1 MNREKHFHPLAALH
15 LLRKTLLV
23 YLLPLVQVLFDRNW
37 DALRAALRQEL
48 VLLVFISAVCWA
60 VYYGGRWQVD
70 AEGTVHVSWRLGVR
84 LDRALRAEG
93 LAALMLE
100 QPLLYRLAGACRVV
114 LYPVGQ
120 TKTITLYLT
129 RQQAEE
135 LADVL
140 LPVTD
145 PLWHA
150 PKGGEKL
157 AFTVLGANGLSTLIL
172 WWLAIHQTQSYAPD
186 AQTAAL
192 AQLGQLA
199 AFAARWLPLGTAW
212 LLVLAGTLFCISLVR
227 SALQAVH
234 YTVWRTDTQLGSR
247 GGLVRRYEMRLR
259 LCQLNYADLRRSP
272 PPHGRCII
280 ARYLSLQGR
289 AVRSCLCSSGGRA
302 LRCCGSCCR
311 RWRSCP
317 RTPRADTTDR
327 SMVFFFTGRHPA
339 GALPAADGGVPH
351 HPACPYPAAAHPHR
365 GVCPP
370 RPPGGGREEKKRNVS
385 AAPVPSAPAVRVPP
399 GHRLYRVAI
408 PLGGDGAARQPD
420 PCVSRQ
426 RKGHGAQRA
435 AGGS

>member
-1 MNREKHFHPLAALH
+1 MSREKHFHPLAALH

-48 VLLVFISAVCWA
+48 VLLFFISAVCWA

-93 LAALMLE
+93 LAALILE
-100 QPLLYRLAGACRVV
+100 QPLLYRLTGACRVV

-199 AFAARWLPLGTAW
+199 AVSRTTLPALTLPLLIPTGVFAALLGAAAVGWHREGVWQQQGQLLLCRQHRFHLHQLCVFHPDTGFTALQSPW
-212 LLVLAGTLFCISLVR
+212 AVTVQRANLTLVFPGKEKVTVR
-227 SALQAVH
+227 SVPLAAL
-234 YTVWRTDTQLGSR
+234 DFL
-247 GGLVRRYEMRLR
+247 E
-259 LCQLNYADLRRSP
+259 
-272 PPHGRCII
+272 I
-280 ARYLSLQGR
+280 
-289 AVRSCLCSSGGRA
+289 
-302 LRCCGSCCR
+302 
-311 RWRSCP
+311 
-317 RTPRADTTDR
+317 
-327 SMVFFFTGRHPA
+327 
-339 GALPAADGGVPH
+339 
-351 HPACPYPAAAHPHR
+351 
-365 GVCPP
+365 
-370 RPPGGGREEKKRNVS
+370 
-385 AAPVPSAPAVRVPP
+385 
-399 GHRLYRVAI
+399 
-408 PLGGDGAARQPD
+408 
-420 PCVSRQ
+420 
-426 RKGHGAQRA
+426 
-435 AGGS
+435 

>member
-1 MNREKHFHPLAALH
+1 MSREKHFHPLAALH

-48 VLLVFISAVCWA
+48 VLLFFISAVCWA

-93 LAALMLE
+93 LAALVLE
-100 QPLLYRLAGACRVV
+100 QPLVYRLAGACRVV

-199 AFAARWLPLGTAW
+199 ALAARWLPLGTAW

-227 SALQAVH
+227 SALC
-234 YTVWRTDTQLGSR
+234 R
-247 GGLVRRYEMRLR
+247 
-259 LCQLNYADLRRSP
+259 
-272 PPHGRCII
+272 RCITP
-280 ARYLSLQGR
+280 
-289 AVRSCLCSSGGRA
+289 SGAPTPSWAAGA
-302 LRCCGSCCR
+302 GLYAGTRCGCGSA
-311 RWRSCP
+311 S
-317 RTPRADTTDR
+317 
-327 SMVFFFTGRHPA
+327 
-339 GALPAADGGVPH
+339 
-351 HPACPYPAAAHPHR
+351 
-365 GVCPP
+365 
-370 RPPGGGREEKKRNVS
+370 
-385 AAPVPSAPAVRVPP
+385 
-399 GHRLYRVAI
+399 
-408 PLGGDGAARQPD
+408 
-420 PCVSRQ
+420 
-426 RKGHGAQRA
+426 
-435 AGGS
+435 

>member
-48 VLLVFISAVCWA
+48 VLLFFISAVCWA

-100 QPLLYRLAGACRVV
+100 QPLLYRLTGACRVV

-129 RQQAEE
+129 WQQAEE

-247 GGLVRRYEMRLR
+247 GGLVRRYEMPLPRHMGAALLPGVRL
-259 LCQLNYADLRRSP
+259 
-272 PPHGRCII
+272 GR
-280 ARYLSLQGR
+280 
-289 AVRSCLCSSGGRA
+289 
-302 LRCCGSCCR
+302 
-311 RWRSCP
+311 
-317 RTPRADTTDR
+317 
-327 SMVFFFTGRHPA
+327 
-339 GALPAADGGVPH
+339 GVPSGAAFVRLAGGH
-351 HPACPYPAAAHPHR
+351 PAAA
-365 GVCPP
+365 G
-370 RPPGGGREEKKRNVS
+370 
-385 AAPVPSAPAVRVPP
+385 AAAR
-399 GHRLYRVAI
+399 
-408 PLGGDGAARQPD
+408 DGAAAP
-420 PCVSRQ
+420 
-426 RKGHGAQRA
+426 GHPRRHH
-435 AGGS
+435 

>member
-60 VYYGGRWQVD
+60 VYYASRWQVD

-93 LAALMLE
+93 LAALVLE
-100 QPLLYRLAGACRVV
+100 QPLLYRLTGACRVV

-157 AFTVLGANGLSTLIL
+157 AFTVLGANGLSTLFL

-199 AFAARWLPLGTAW
+199 ALAARWLPLGMTW

-247 GGLVRRYEMRLR
+247 GGFIRRYEMRLR

-272 PPHGRCII
+272 ATWALHYCPVFVSAGACRPELPLFVWREGTPLLRELLPEMAQLPPD
-280 ARYLSLQGR
+280 
-289 AVRSCLCSSGGRA
+289 
-302 LRCCGSCCR
+302 
-311 RWRSCP
+311 
-317 RTPRADTTDR
+317 TRADTTDR
-327 SMVFFFTGRHPA
+327 SVVFFLPA
-339 GALPAADGGVPH
+339 GIPLALCLLLTAVSRTTLPALTLPLLIPTGVFAALLGAAAVGWHREAYGSSRDSCCSAGSTGSICTSCACSTRTPALPR
-351 HPACPYPAAAHPHR
+351 CNLL
-365 GVCPP
+365 
-370 RPPGGGREEKKRNVS
+370 GR
-385 AAPVPSAPAVRVPP
+385 
-399 GHRLYRVAI
+399 
-408 PLGGDGAARQPD
+408 
-420 PCVSRQ
+420 
-426 RKGHGAQRA
+426 
-435 AGGS
+435 

>member
-37 DALRAALRQEL
+37 DALRAALRQDL
-48 VLLVFISAVCWA
+48 VLLFFISAVCWA

-100 QPLLYRLAGACRVV
+100 QPLLYRLTGACRVV

-247 GGLVRRYEMRLR
+247 GGFVHQYEMRV
-259 LCQLNYADLRRSP
+259 QLG
-272 PPHGRCII
+272 HCIT
-280 ARYLSLQGR
+280 ARYLSRQGH
-289 AVRSCLCSSGGRA
+289 AARSCPCSSGGRA

-317 RTPRADTTDR
+317 RTPAPTPLT
-327 SMVFFFTGRHPA
+327 
-339 GALPAADGGVPH
+339 AAW
-351 HPACPYPAAAHPHR
+351 C
-365 GVCPP
+365 
-370 RPPGGGREEKKRNVS
+370 S
-385 AAPVPSAPAVRVPP
+385 F
-399 GHRLYRVAI
+399 YR
-408 PLGGDGAARQPD
+408 R
-420 PCVSRQ
+420 VSRW
-426 RKGHGAQRA
+426 R
-435 AGGS
+435 SVCC

>member
-37 DALRAALRQEL
+37 DALRAALRQDL
-48 VLLVFISAVCWA
+48 VLLFFISAVCWA

-70 AEGTVHVSWRLGVR
+70 ADGTVHVSWRLGVR

-100 QPLLYRLAGACRVV
+100 QPLLYRLTGACRVV

-172 WWLAIHQTQSYAPD
+172 WWLAIHQTQSYAP
-186 AQTAAL
+186 A
-192 AQLGQLA
+192 AQLGIGAPDGIMHRLQSAAHQTDAEQRTRQHQQPRRAQRQPAGGKRRQLSQL
-199 AFAARWLPLGTAW
+199 RKGSGLGIR
-212 LLVLAGTLFCISLVR
+212 GI
-227 SALQAVH
+227 AL
-234 YTVWRTDTQLGSR
+234 
-247 GGLVRRYEMRLR
+247 GLVDG
-259 LCQLNYADLRRSP
+259 QP
-272 PPHGRCII
+272 P
-280 ARYLSLQGR
+280 
-289 AVRSCLCSSGGRA
+289 
-302 LRCCGSCCR
+302 
-311 RWRSCP
+311 
-317 RTPRADTTDR
+317 
-327 SMVFFFTGRHPA
+327 
-339 GALPAADGGVPH
+339 
-351 HPACPYPAAAHPHR
+351 
-365 GVCPP
+365 
-370 RPPGGGREEKKRNVS
+370 
-385 AAPVPSAPAVRVPP
+385 
-399 GHRLYRVAI
+399 
-408 PLGGDGAARQPD
+408 
-420 PCVSRQ
+420 
-426 RKGHGAQRA
+426 
-435 AGGS
+435 

>member
-1 MNREKHFHPLAALH
+1 M
-15 LLRKTLLV
+15 
-23 YLLPLVQVLFDRNW
+23 
-37 DALRAALRQEL
+37 
-48 VLLVFISAVCWA
+48 
-60 VYYGGRWQVD
+60 
-70 AEGTVHVSWRLGVR
+70 
-84 LDRALRAEG
+84 
-93 LAALMLE
+93 
-100 QPLLYRLAGACRVV
+100 V

-172 WWLAIHQTQSYAPD
+172 WWFAIHQTQSYAPD

-247 GGLVRRYEMRLR
+247 GGL
-259 LCQLNYADLRRSP
+259 YA
-272 PPHGRCII
+272 GTRC
-280 ARYLSLQGR
+280 G
-289 AVRSCLCSSGGRA
+289 
-302 LRCCGSCCR
+302 CGSA
-311 RWRSCP
+311 S
-317 RTPRADTTDR
+317 
-327 SMVFFFTGRHPA
+327 
-339 GALPAADGGVPH
+339 
-351 HPACPYPAAAHPHR
+351 
-365 GVCPP
+365 
-370 RPPGGGREEKKRNVS
+370 
-385 AAPVPSAPAVRVPP
+385 
-399 GHRLYRVAI
+399 
-408 PLGGDGAARQPD
+408 
-420 PCVSRQ
+420 
-426 RKGHGAQRA
+426 
-435 AGGS
+435 

>member
-37 DALRAALRQEL
+37 DALRAALRQDL
-48 VLLVFISAVCWA
+48 VLLFFISAVCWA

-93 LAALMLE
+93 LAALVLE
-100 QPLLYRLAGACRVV
+100 QPLLYRLTGACRVV

-129 RQQAEE
+129 RQQAEK

-140 LPVTD
+140 LPVTE

-157 AFTVLGANGLSTLIL
+157 AFTVLGANGVSTLIL

-199 AFAARWLPLGTAW
+199 AFAARWLPLGMAW

-272 PPHGRCII
+272 ATWALHYCPVFVSAGACRPELPLFVWREGIPLMLCLLLTAVSRTTLPALTLPLLIPTGVFAALLGAAAVGWHREGVWQQQGQLLLCRQHRFHLHQLCVFHPDTGFT
-280 ARYLSLQGR
+280 ALQSPWAVTVQR
-289 AVRSCLCSSGGRA
+289 ANLTLVFPGKEKVTVRSVPLAA
-302 LRCCGSCCR
+302 L
-311 RWRSCP
+311 
-317 RTPRADTTDR
+317 D
-327 SMVFFFTGRHPA
+327 F
-339 GALPAADGGVPH
+339 
-351 HPACPYPAAAHPHR
+351 
-365 GVCPP
+365 
-370 RPPGGGREEKKRNVS
+370 
-385 AAPVPSAPAVRVPP
+385 
-399 GHRLYRVAI
+399 
-408 PLGGDGAARQPD
+408 LGI
-420 PCVSRQ
+420 
-426 RKGHGAQRA
+426 
-435 AGGS
+435 